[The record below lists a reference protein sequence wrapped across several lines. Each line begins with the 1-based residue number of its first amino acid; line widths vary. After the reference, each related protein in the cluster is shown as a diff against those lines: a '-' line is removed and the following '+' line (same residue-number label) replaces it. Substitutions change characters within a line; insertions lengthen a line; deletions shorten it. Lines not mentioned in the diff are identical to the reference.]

1 MSALTAFELREMS
14 TMLKAFF
21 EKEYMEKIYPVGSIY
36 LSTNDTD
43 PTALFGGTWE
53 RIKDTFLLTAG
64 DTYAAGT
71 TGGEAKHTL
80 TLDEMPSH
88 THIQQYQSDEF
99 YFAAHVKNYNTGG
112 SIHGVQPPNGQR
124 HDSITNYG
132 QEVPTVATGGG
143 QAHNNMPPYLTVYA
157 WKRIA

>member
-64 DTYAAGT
+64 DTYVAGT

-80 TLDEMPSH
+80 TLDEIPIHYHYVFSAYAGDVGDDKDNFVRAWTVEGTSH
-88 THIQQYQSDEF
+88 PYTVRTTTDPADYGRS
-99 YFAAHVKNYNTGG
+99 
-112 SIHGVQPPNGQR
+112 S
-124 HDSITNYG
+124 TN
-132 QEVPTVATGGG
+132 GGG

>member
-36 LSTNDTD
+36 LSTNATD

-80 TLDEMPSH
+80 TLDEMPRHSH
-88 THIQQYQSDEF
+88 EEYF
-99 YFAAHVKNYNTGG
+99 YAEGSGELTVPGRTSRLVGNTGFLF
-112 SIHGVQPPNGQR
+112 STSETPNAARGVLGDTGVAGGNQP
-124 HDSITNYG
+124 
-132 QEVPTVATGGG
+132 
-143 QAHNNMPPYLTVYA
+143 HNNMPPYLTVYA

>member
-36 LSTNDTD
+36 LSTNDTN

-80 TLDEMPSH
+80 TLDEMPYH
-88 THIQQYQSDEF
+88 NHLEF
-99 YFAAHVKNYNTGG
+99 FYAEGAGVSTVPGGRARLVGDTGFLFSTSETPNASLG
-112 SIHGVQPPNGQR
+112 ELGETSGAGGNQP
-124 HDSITNYG
+124 
-132 QEVPTVATGGG
+132 
-143 QAHNNMPPYLTVYA
+143 HNNMPPYLTVYA

>member
-64 DTYAAGT
+64 DTYVAGT

-80 TLDEMPSH
+80 TLGETPAHNHFILSSNDSAITDEPDAVVRTWTNEGTSLPYALK
-88 THIQQYQSDEF
+88 TAGNIADYGKSETKGSD
-99 YFAAHVKNYNTGG
+99 
-112 SIHGVQPPNGQR
+112 QP
-124 HDSITNYG
+124 
-132 QEVPTVATGGG
+132 
-143 QAHNNMPPYLTVYA
+143 HNNMPPYLAVYA

>member
-80 TLDEMPSH
+80 TVDEMPNH
-88 THIQQYQSDEF
+88 RHLEF
-99 YFAAHVKNYNTGG
+99 FYADNAGELDV
-112 SIHGVQPPNGQR
+112 PNGASRLVHGTGYLFSQ
-124 HDSITNYG
+124 S
-132 QEVPTVATGGG
+132 PTSNASRGVLGDTLEAGGN
-143 QAHNNMPPYLTVYA
+143 QPHNIMPPYLTVYA

>member
-71 TGGEAKHTL
+71 TGGEAEHRL
-80 TLDEMPSH
+80 TEYEMPYHNH
-88 THIQQYQSDEF
+88 TEIF
-99 YFAAHVKNYNTGG
+99 YADGAGELDVPGGTSRLVSQTGFLFSASETPNAAR
-112 SIHGVQPPNGQR
+112 GVLGDTA
-124 HDSITNYG
+124 H
-132 QEVPTVATGGG
+132 AGGG
-143 QAHNNMPPYLTVYA
+143 HVHNNMPPYLTVYA

>member
-53 RIKDTFLLTAG
+53 RIKDTFLLAAG

-80 TLDEMPSH
+80 TLNEMPIHYHYAFGSH
-88 THIQQYQSDEF
+88 
-99 YFAAHVKNYNTGG
+99 GG
-112 SIHGVQPPNGQR
+112 DVGDNKDNFVRTWTVEGTSYPYAMRTTTAVA
-124 HDSITNYG
+124 DYG
-132 QEVPTVATGGG
+132 QTSTNGADQP
-143 QAHNNMPPYLTVYA
+143 HNNMPPYLTVYA

>member
-71 TGGEAKHTL
+71 TGGEAKHKL
-80 TLDEMPSH
+80 TRDEMPRHSH
-88 THIQQYQSDEF
+88 EEYF
-99 YFAAHVKNYNTGG
+99 YADGAGELTVPGGTSRLVGETGFLFSTSETPNAARGVLGDTGVAG
-112 SIHGVQPPNGQR
+112 GNQP
-124 HDSITNYG
+124 
-132 QEVPTVATGGG
+132 
-143 QAHNNMPPYLTVYA
+143 HNNMPPYLTVYA

>member
-36 LSTNDTD
+36 LSTNATD

-88 THIQQYQSDEF
+88 YHYVFSAYGEPGYVGDDKDDFVRTWTVEGTSHPYAVRTTKGTADYGRS
-99 YFAAHVKNYNTGG
+99 
-112 SIHGVQPPNGQR
+112 S
-124 HDSITNYG
+124 TN
-132 QEVPTVATGGG
+132 GGG

>member
-88 THIQQYQSDEF
+88 YHYVFSSRGEDVGDDKDNFVRTWTVEGTSYP
-99 YFAAHVKNYNTGG
+99 YAVRTTTAAVDYGRT
-112 SIHGVQPPNGQR
+112 S
-124 HDSITNYG
+124 TN
-132 QEVPTVATGGG
+132 GGG
-143 QAHNNMPPYLTVYA
+143 QPHNIMPPYLTVYA